1 MATQKLSRSV
11 VLLTFSGGALGSL
24 LRFAI
29 SEVNSMLIAL
39 WIVNILG
46 ALFLGFFVGHNW
58 FKTESRRA
66 FFSTG
71 LAGGFTTMS
80 AIAVLPLGPNFAA
93 SFDAISIGAMV
104 AVGMAAYWLGLK
116 IGARL
121 GDSWKR

>member
-1 MATQKLSRSV
+1 MASQKLSRSA

-29 SEVNSMLIAL
+29 SEANSTLVAL

-46 ALFLGFFVGHNW
+46 ALLVGFFAGHKW

-80 AIAVLPLGPNFAA
+80 AIAILPLGPN
-93 SFDAISIGAMV
+93 FDAISIGAMV
-104 AVGMAAYWLGLK
+104 AFGMAAYWLGLK
-116 IGARL
+116 IGSRMS
-121 GDSWKR
+121 DSWKP

>member
-1 MATQKLSRSV
+1 MASQKLSRSA

-24 LRFAI
+24 LRFTIA
-29 SEVNSMLIAL
+29 EVNSTLVAL

-46 ALFLGFFVGHNW
+46 ALFVGFFAGHKW

-80 AIAVLPLGPNFAA
+80 AIAILPLGPN
-93 SFDAISIGAMV
+93 FDAISIGAMV
-104 AVGMAAYWLGLK
+104 AVGMIAYWLGLK
-116 IGARL
+116 IGSRMS
-121 GDSWKR
+121 DSWKP

>member
-1 MATQKLSRSV
+1 MASQQLSRSA

-29 SEVNSMLIAL
+29 SEVNSTLVAL

-46 ALFLGFFVGHNW
+46 ALFVGFFAGHKW

-71 LAGGFTTMS
+71 LSGGFTTMS
-80 AIAVLPLGPNFAA
+80 AIAVLPLGPNFDA
-93 SFDAISIGAMV
+93 SFDGVSIAAMIV
-104 AVGMAAYWLGLK
+104 VGMAAYWVGLK
-116 IGARL
+116 IGAL
-121 GDSWKR
+121 VGDLWKR

>member
-1 MATQKLSRSV
+1 MASQKLSRSA

-29 SEVNSMLIAL
+29 AEVNSTLVAL

-46 ALFLGFFVGHNW
+46 ALFVGFFAGHKW

-80 AIAVLPLGPNFAA
+80 AIAILPLGSN
-93 SFDAISIGAMV
+93 FDAISIGAMV

-116 IGARL
+116 IGSRMS
-121 GDSWKR
+121 DSWKR

>member
-1 MATQKLSRSV
+1 MASQKLSRSA

-29 SEVNSMLIAL
+29 AEVNSTLVAL

-46 ALFLGFFVGHNW
+46 ALFVGFFAGHKW

-80 AIAVLPLGPNFAA
+80 AIAILPLGPN
-93 SFDAISIGAMV
+93 FDAISIGAMV

-116 IGARL
+116 IGSRMS
-121 GDSWKR
+121 DSWKR

>member
-1 MATQKLSRSV
+1 MAPQQLSRSA

-29 SEVNSMLIAL
+29 SEVNSTLVAL

-46 ALFLGFFVGHNW
+46 ALFVGFFAGHKW

-80 AIAVLPLGPNFAA
+80 AIAVLPLGPNFDASLEGVSIAA
-93 SFDAISIGAMV
+93 MIV
-104 AVGMAAYWLGLK
+104 VGMAAYWLGLK
-116 IGARL
+116 IGAL
-121 GDSWKR
+121 AGDLWKR

>member
-1 MATQKLSRSV
+1 MASQELSRSA

-29 SEVNSMLIAL
+29 SEVNSTLIAL

-46 ALFLGFFVGHNW
+46 ALLVGFFAGHKW

-80 AIAVLPLGPNFAA
+80 AIAILPLGPN
-93 SFDAISIGAMV
+93 FDAISIGAMV
-104 AVGMAAYWLGLK
+104 AFGMAAYWLGLK
-116 IGARL
+116 IGSRMS
-121 GDSWKR
+121 DSWKP

>member
-1 MATQKLSRSV
+1 MASQKLSRSA

-29 SEVNSMLIAL
+29 SEVNSTLVAL

-46 ALFLGFFVGHNW
+46 ALFVGLFAGHKW

-80 AIAVLPLGPNFAA
+80 AIAILPLGPN
-93 SFDAISIGAMV
+93 FDAISIGAMV

-116 IGARL
+116 IGSRMS
-121 GDSWKR
+121 DSWKR

>member
-1 MATQKLSRSV
+1 M
-11 VLLTFSGGALGSL
+11 LLTFSGGALGSL
-24 LRFAI
+24 LRFGI
-29 SEVNSMLIAL
+29 SEANSTLVAL

-46 ALFLGFFVGHNW
+46 ALFVGFFAGHKW

-80 AIAVLPLGPNFAA
+80 AIAVLPLGPNFEQ
-93 SFDAISIGAMV
+93 SFDAISIGAMI

-116 IGARL
+116 IGSRM
-121 GDSWKR
+121 GESWKR

>member
-1 MATQKLSRSV
+1 MASQKLSRSA

-29 SEVNSMLIAL
+29 SEVNSTLVAL

-46 ALFLGFFVGHNW
+46 ALFVGFFAGHKW

-80 AIAVLPLGPNFAA
+80 AIAILPLGPN
-93 SFDAISIGAMV
+93 FDAISIGAMV

-116 IGARL
+116 IGSRMS
-121 GDSWKR
+121 DSWKP

>member
-1 MATQKLSRSV
+1 MAPQQLSRSA

-29 SEVNSMLIAL
+29 SEVNSTLVAL

-46 ALFLGFFVGHNW
+46 ALFVGFFAGHSW

-80 AIAVLPLGPNFAA
+80 AIAVLPLGPNFDASLEGVSIAA
-93 SFDAISIGAMV
+93 MIV
-104 AVGMAAYWLGLK
+104 VGMAAYWLGLK
-116 IGARL
+116 IGSRM

>member
-1 MATQKLSRSV
+1 MASQKLSRSA

-29 SEVNSMLIAL
+29 AEVNSTLVAL

-46 ALFLGFFVGHNW
+46 ALFVGFFAGHKW

-80 AIAVLPLGPNFAA
+80 AIAILPLGPN
-93 SFDAISIGAMV
+93 FDAISIGAMV

-116 IGARL
+116 FGSRMS
-121 GDSWKR
+121 DSWKR

>member
-1 MATQKLSRSV
+1 MAPQQLSRSV

-29 SEVNSMLIAL
+29 SEVNSTLIAL

-46 ALFLGFFVGHNW
+46 ALFVGFFAGHKW

-80 AIAVLPLGPNFAA
+80 AIAVLPLGPNFDASLEGVSIAA
-93 SFDAISIGAMV
+93 MIV
-104 AVGMAAYWLGLK
+104 VGMAAYWLGLK
-116 IGARL
+116 IGAVL
-121 GDSWKR
+121 GDLWKR

>member
-1 MATQKLSRSV
+1 MASQKLSRSA

-29 SEVNSMLIAL
+29 SEVNSTLVAL

-46 ALFLGFFVGHNW
+46 ALFVGFFAGHKW

-71 LAGGFTTMS
+71 LAGGFTTIS
-80 AIAVLPLGPNFAA
+80 AIAILPLGPN
-93 SFDAISIGAMV
+93 FDAISIGAMV

-116 IGARL
+116 IGAWM

>member
-1 MATQKLSRSV
+1 MASQKLSRSA

-29 SEVNSMLIAL
+29 AEVNSTLVAL

-46 ALFLGFFVGHNW
+46 ALFVGFFAGHKW

-80 AIAVLPLGPNFAA
+80 AIAILPLGPN
-93 SFDAISIGAMV
+93 FDAISIGAMV
-104 AVGMAAYWLGLK
+104 AVGMIAYWLGLK
-116 IGARL
+116 IGSRMS
-121 GDSWKR
+121 DSWKP

>member
-1 MATQKLSRSV
+1 MASQKLSRSA

-29 SEVNSMLIAL
+29 AEVNSTLVAL

-46 ALFLGFFVGHNW
+46 ALFVGFFAGHKW

-80 AIAVLPLGPNFAA
+80 AIAILPLGSN
-93 SFDAISIGAMV
+93 FDAISIGAMV

-116 IGARL
+116 IGSRM

>member
-1 MATQKLSRSV
+1 MASQKLSRSA

-29 SEVNSMLIAL
+29 SDINSTLVAL

-46 ALFLGFFVGHNW
+46 ALFVGFFAGHNW
-58 FKTESRRA
+58 FKTDSRRA

-71 LAGGFTTMS
+71 LGGGFTTMS
-80 AIAVLPLGPNFAA
+80 AITVLPLGPNFDAGL
-93 SFDAISIGAMV
+93 DAIAIGAMV

-116 IGARL
+116 IGAWM

>member
-1 MATQKLSRSV
+1 MSSQKLSRSA

-29 SEVNSMLIAL
+29 SEANSTLVAL

-46 ALFLGFFVGHNW
+46 ALLVGFFTGHKW

-80 AIAVLPLGPNFAA
+80 AIAILPLGPN
-93 SFDAISIGAMV
+93 FDAISIGAMV

-116 IGARL
+116 IGAWM

>member
-1 MATQKLSRSV
+1 MAPQQLSRSA

-29 SEVNSMLIAL
+29 SEVNSTLIAL

-46 ALFLGFFVGHNW
+46 ALFVGFFAGHKW

-80 AIAVLPLGPNFAA
+80 AIAVLPLGPNFDASLEGVSIAA
-93 SFDAISIGAMV
+93 MIV
-104 AVGMAAYWLGLK
+104 VGMAAYWLGQK
-116 IGARL
+116 IGAVL
-121 GDSWKR
+121 GDLWKR

>member
-1 MATQKLSRSV
+1 MASQKLSRSA

-29 SEVNSMLIAL
+29 AEVNSTLVAL

-46 ALFLGFFVGHNW
+46 ALLVGFFAGHKW

-80 AIAVLPLGPNFAA
+80 AIAILPLGPN
-93 SFDAISIGAMV
+93 FDAISIGAMV
-104 AVGMAAYWLGLK
+104 AVGMIAYWLGLK
-116 IGARL
+116 IGSRMS
-121 GDSWKR
+121 DSWKP

>member
-1 MATQKLSRSV
+1 MASQKLSRSA

-29 SEVNSMLIAL
+29 SEVNSTLVAL

-46 ALFLGFFVGHNW
+46 ALFVGFFAGHKW

-80 AIAVLPLGPNFAA
+80 AIAILPLGPN
-93 SFDAISIGAMV
+93 FDAISIGAMV

-116 IGARL
+116 IGSRM

>member
-1 MATQKLSRSV
+1 MASQKLSRSA

-29 SEVNSMLIAL
+29 SEVNSTLVAL

-46 ALFLGFFVGHNW
+46 ALFVGFFADHKW

-80 AIAVLPLGPNFAA
+80 AIAILPLGPN
-93 SFDAISIGAMV
+93 FDAISIGAMV

-116 IGARL
+116 IGAWM

>member
-1 MATQKLSRSV
+1 MASQKLSRSA

-29 SEVNSMLIAL
+29 AEVNSTLVAL

-46 ALFLGFFVGHNW
+46 ALFVGFFAGHKW

-80 AIAVLPLGPNFAA
+80 AIAILPLGPN
-93 SFDAISIGAMV
+93 FDAISIGAMV

-116 IGARL
+116 IGSRM

>member
-1 MATQKLSRSV
+1 MASQKLSRSA

-29 SEVNSMLIAL
+29 SEANSTLVAL

-46 ALFLGFFVGHNW
+46 ALLAGFFAGHKW

-80 AIAVLPLGPNFAA
+80 AIAILPLGPN
-93 SFDAISIGAMV
+93 FDAISIGAMV
-104 AVGMAAYWLGLK
+104 AVGMTAYWLGLK
-116 IGARL
+116 IGSRMS
-121 GDSWKR
+121 DSWKP

>member
-1 MATQKLSRSV
+1 MASQKLSRSA

-29 SEVNSMLIAL
+29 SEVNSTLVAL

-46 ALFLGFFVGHNW
+46 ALFVGFFAGHKW

-80 AIAVLPLGPNFAA
+80 AIAILPLGPN
-93 SFDAISIGAMV
+93 FDAISIGAMV

-116 IGARL
+116 IGSRMS
-121 GDSWKR
+121 DSWKR

>member
-1 MATQKLSRSV
+1 MAPQQLSRSA

-29 SEVNSMLIAL
+29 SEVNSTLVAL

-46 ALFLGFFVGHNW
+46 ALFVGFFAGHSW

-80 AIAVLPLGPNFAA
+80 AIAVLPLGPNFDASLEGVSIAA
-93 SFDAISIGAMV
+93 MIV
-104 AVGMAAYWLGLK
+104 VGMAAYWLGLK
-116 IGARL
+116 IGAL
-121 GDSWKR
+121 AGDLWKR

>member
-1 MATQKLSRSV
+1 MASQKLSRSA

-29 SEVNSMLIAL
+29 SEVNSTLVAL

-46 ALFLGFFVGHNW
+46 ALLVGFFAGHKW

-80 AIAVLPLGPNFAA
+80 AIAILPLGPNF
-93 SFDAISIGAMV
+93 DAISISAMV
-104 AVGMAAYWLGLK
+104 AVGMTAYWLGLK
-116 IGARL
+116 IGSRMS
-121 GDSWKR
+121 DSWKP

>member
-1 MATQKLSRSV
+1 MASQKLSRSA

-29 SEVNSMLIAL
+29 SEVNSTLVAL

-46 ALFLGFFVGHNW
+46 ALLVGFFAGHKW

-80 AIAVLPLGPNFAA
+80 AIAILPLGPN
-93 SFDAISIGAMV
+93 FDAISIGAMV
-104 AVGMAAYWLGLK
+104 AVGMTAYWLGLK
-116 IGARL
+116 IGSRMS
-121 GDSWKR
+121 DSWKP

>member
-1 MATQKLSRSV
+1 MASQKLSRSA

-24 LRFAI
+24 LRFTI
-29 SEVNSMLIAL
+29 SEVNSTLVAL

-46 ALFLGFFVGHNW
+46 ALFVGFFAGHKW

-80 AIAVLPLGPNFAA
+80 AIAVLPLGSNFDATL
-93 SFDAISIGAMV
+93 DAISVGAMV

-116 IGARL
+116 IGSRM

>member
-1 MATQKLSRSV
+1 MASQKLSRSA

-29 SEVNSMLIAL
+29 FEVNSTLIAL

-46 ALFLGFFVGHNW
+46 ALFVGFFAGHKW

-80 AIAVLPLGPNFAA
+80 AIAILPLGPN
-93 SFDAISIGAMV
+93 FDAISIGAMV

-116 IGARL
+116 IGSRMS
-121 GDSWKR
+121 DSWKR

>member
-1 MATQKLSRSV
+1 MASQKLSRSA

-29 SEVNSMLIAL
+29 SEANSTLVAL

-46 ALFLGFFVGHNW
+46 ALLVGYFAGHKW

-80 AIAVLPLGPNFAA
+80 AIAILPLGPN
-93 SFDAISIGAMV
+93 FDAISIGAMV
-104 AVGMAAYWLGLK
+104 AVGMTAYWLGLK
-116 IGARL
+116 IGSRMS
-121 GDSWKR
+121 DSWKP

>member
-1 MATQKLSRSV
+1 MASQKLSRSA

-29 SEVNSMLIAL
+29 SEVNSTLVAL

-46 ALFLGFFVGHNW
+46 ALLVGFFAGHKW

-80 AIAVLPLGPNFAA
+80 AIAILPLGP

-104 AVGMAAYWLGLK
+104 AVGMTAYWLGLK
-116 IGARL
+116 IGSRMS
-121 GDSWKR
+121 DSWKP